1 MTDSTSVRHEI
12 DELEKRL
19 MKMDFKLETAK
30 KARIDLLIYKQKI
43 SFCFT
48 KDEYVDFLRE
58 KYPTW
63 KPPKMQMYKQTST
76 LNQFQRSIIDD
87 LATNRYHWDFGKHFM
102 VPHVKL
108 ELDYP
113 EPSDPIPSSGPAL
126 ESDLVRIKKRLG
138 EIAEDLESLREHR
151 LHLSTTEYY
160 LSLEPKFYSSKSQEM
175 PWKKNIAQLKSLH
188 ELRTQ
193 INQIDAS
200 VLLDTPRPDV
210 EDYEQ
215 IRMEYLQ
222 NDQDEGNFEQLLNE
236 KEENANMIS
245 TEHRKGSNYLQE
257 TQYTE
262 ANLTRRETYDLCQV
276 LNAQRDD
283 QKSLSQEITAAK
295 SRPTETE
302 STSQA
307 SNLPKAIND
316 GFDFLTKILGTSA
329 NDAVGKQPAFMDR
342 FNDGILKTVDLNT
355 EDSDS
360 DFFA

>member
-1 MTDSTSVRHEI
+1 MTGPTSVRHEI

-19 MKMDFKLETAK
+19 IKMDFKLETAK
-30 KARIDLLIYKQKI
+30 KAR
-43 SFCFT
+43 
-48 KDEYVDFLRE
+48 DEYVDFLRE

-63 KPPKMQMYKQTST
+63 KPPEMQMHKQTST
-76 LNQFQRSIIDD
+76 LNQFQRSIVDN
-87 LATNRYHWDFGKHFM
+87 LATNRYYWNFGKHFM
-102 VPHVKL
+102 APHVKL
-108 ELDYP
+108 ELDNP

-138 EIAEDLESLREHR
+138 EIAEDLENLREHR
-151 LHLSTTEYY
+151 LHLSTAEYY
-160 LSLEPKFYSSKSQEM
+160 LSLGPKFCSSKSQEM
-175 PWKKNIAQLKSLH
+175 PWKKNVAQLKTLH

-222 NDQDEGNFEQLLNE
+222 KYANSIAERTCDNQDGNFEQLLNE
-236 KEENANMIS
+236 KEENANVLS
-245 TEHRKGSNYLQE
+245 TERRKGSI
-257 TQYTE
+257 
-262 ANLTRRETYDLCQV
+262 TRGETYDRCQI
-276 LNAQRDD
+276 LNAQRND
-283 QKSLSQEITAAK
+283 QKSLNQEIIAAK

-302 STSQA
+302 NTSQA
-307 SNLPKAIND
+307 SNLPKAAND
-316 GFDFLTKILGTSA
+316 GFDFLTKILGTSG
-329 NDAVGKQPAFMDR
+329 NDAVGEQPAFMDR